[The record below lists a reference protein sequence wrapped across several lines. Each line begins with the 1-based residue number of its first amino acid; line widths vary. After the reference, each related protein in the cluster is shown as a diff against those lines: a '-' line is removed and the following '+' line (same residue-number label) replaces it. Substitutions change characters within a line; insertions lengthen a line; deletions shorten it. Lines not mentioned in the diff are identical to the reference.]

1 MAKSSLGKAYVQI
14 VPSADGIAG
23 NITKV
28 LKGESTG
35 AGESAGKSIVS
46 TIKNAIIAGGI
57 GKALLTSLNLGAE
70 LEQNLGGTEA
80 VFAEYASKIQET
92 ANEAYK
98 NMGLSASDYMATANK
113 MGSLFQGSGLSQER
127 SLELTTNAMQ
137 RAADVASVMGIDA
150 TMAMESIAGAAKG
163 NFTMMDNLG
172 VAMNATSLEAY
183 ALEKGMKNF
192 SYSSASTAEKA
203 ELAMQMFMERTEQYA
218 GNYAREAEETFSGS
232 FEAMKAAASNVLG
245 NLALGKDITPSLQA
259 LAKTSVT
266 FITKN
271 FVPAVLNV
279 LKALPSGIITLVKEI
294 AKNLKEQI
302 QSLSIEFSS
311 DLLSSG
317 IQMIVKLANGILS
330 GLPAALTSMGNILT
344 SIGESIMA
352 ALPELLEQG
361 KNLIFSLAQGIWE
374 NLPEILITISSVM
387 GNLLYGIASHLPEV
401 LQKGIEIILEL
412 AAGLIKAIP
421 DLIIKLPEIMDAMHE
436 KFMEFDWQGLGWNII
451 SGIAQGIINGVGSVI
466 DAAVEAAQG
475 IFNAVAGFF
484 DIHSPSKKFEWIGLM
499 NDKGLAKGTLG
510 GIGEIESATEKVMNA
525 VSKPF
530 DTTLTLNTAA
540 KLPASLKTA
549 SSANGGLSS
558 GYSQQINIYSPKEL
572 SPSEVARQTRNATRQ
587 MALQLSM
594 GK

>member
-23 NITKV
+23 SITKV
-28 LKGESTG
+28 LKGESSS
-35 AGESAGKSIVS
+35 AGESAGSNIVS
-46 TIKNAIIAGGI
+46 KIKDALTNSKIRD
-57 GKALLTSLNLGAE
+57 ALLTTLNLGAE

-80 VFAEYASKIQET
+80 VFGEFATSIQET
-92 ANEAYK
+92 ATEAYK

-113 MGSLFQGSGLSQER
+113 MGSLFQGSGVSQER
-127 SLELTTNAMQ
+127 SLELTSSAMQ

-203 ELAMQMFMERTEQYA
+203 ELAMQMFMERTAQYA
-218 GNYAREAEETFSGS
+218 GNYAKEAEGTYSGS

-245 NLALGKDITPSLQA
+245 NLALGEDITPSLKA
-259 LAKTSVT
+259 LVKTTVT
-266 FITKN
+266 FVSKN
-271 FVPAVLNV
+271 LVPAVLNV
-279 LKALPSGIITLVKEI
+279 IKALPSGIIVLVKEL
-294 AKNLKEQI
+294 AENLKELI
-302 QSLSIEFSS
+302 GQSSIEFSS
-311 DLLSSG
+311 ELFSSG
-317 IQMIVKLANGILS
+317 IQMIVNLANGIFS
-330 GLPAALTSMGNILT
+330 GLPKALTSIGNILT
-344 SIGESIMA
+344 SICESIMA

-361 KNLIFSLAQGIWE
+361 KNLIFGLAQGIWE
-374 NLPEILITISSVM
+374 NLPEILLTISSVM

-401 LQKGIEIILEL
+401 LQKGIEIIFEL

-421 DLIIKLPEIMDAMHE
+421 DLIIKLPEIMNAMEE
-436 KFMEFDWQGLGWNII
+436 KFMEFDWQGLGWDII
-451 SGIAQGIINGVGSVI
+451 SGIAQGIVNGVGSVI
-466 DAAVEAAQG
+466 NAAVEAAKG
-475 IFNAVAGFF
+475 IYNAVAGFF
-484 DIHSPSKKFEWIGLM
+484 DVHSPSKKFEWIGLM

-525 VSKPF
+525 ISKPF
-530 DTTLTLNTAA
+530 DTTLTLSTAA
-540 KLPASLKTA
+540 NMPTSLSGL
-549 SSANGGLSS
+549 SSIGMNNSS

-587 MALQLSM
+587 MALQLSL